1 MLDLSPQQMRVLERL
16 FAAGFRPIAIPPY
29 ENALCVRRGDCAAVL
44 APVPGGG
51 LRLQAPPAWLIE
63 GNLGVR
69 IRRGEREIFVWKKEE
84 VEATPERNAELQSF
98 ERELMELLLGVAP
111 Q

>member
-1 MLDLSPQQMRVLERL
+1 MPELSPQQVQVLERL
-16 FAAGFRPIAIPPY
+16 VAAGFRPIAIAPY

-44 APVPGGG
+44 APVASGG

-69 IRRGEREIFVWKKEE
+69 IRRGGRDLFVWKKRE
-84 VEATPERNAELQSF
+84 VDATPERNAELKRF
-98 ERELMELLLGVAP
+98 ADDLNELLQAAAR